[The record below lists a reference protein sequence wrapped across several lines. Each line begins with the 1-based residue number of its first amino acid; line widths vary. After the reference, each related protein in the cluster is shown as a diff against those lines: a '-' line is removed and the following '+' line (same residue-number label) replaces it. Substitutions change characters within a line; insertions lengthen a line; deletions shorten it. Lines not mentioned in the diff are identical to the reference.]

1 MFHAELANTCVK
13 SEIESL
19 DKKNKS
25 RSGALKVS
33 KEMLNK
39 DQLSLMEFVE
49 KDNKQKDKKK

>member
-39 DQLSLMEFVE
+39 DSLSLMQFVG
-49 KDNKQKDKKK
+49 KDN

>member
-13 SEIESL
+13 SEIEEL

-33 KEMLNK
+33 KQMLDK
-39 DQLSLMEFVE
+39 DQTSLIEFVAE
-49 KDNKQKDKKK
+49 DNKQKDKKK